1 MGPLISGNPTFSCQ
15 AAENVLYLFHE
26 GTLEFQSRLNPSR
39 DLVRRS
45 GPPRR
50 EERREKAERE
60 ARIVSLLNRGVSIP
74 EIAAEEGLSLKRMRN
89 LVREILAER
98 MPQPPAEFLALQVSR
113 LNEALLVSYG
123 AMHTSTLGPNFEAV
137 DRVVR
142 IVRELDRY
150 HGFAALPRSR
160 EETGGAP
167 ARRRLSSVRSRSK
180 AQARVNS
187 LIAPQVI
194 EKARFGLANCER

>member
-1 MGPLISGNPTFSCQ
+1 MSMNEIQKSNPEVSSHGP
-15 AAENVLYLFHE
+15 
-26 GTLEFQSRLNPSR
+26 
-39 DLVRRS
+39 VRRTGS
-45 GPPRR
+45 PATRR
-50 EERREKAERE
+50 ATRREKAKRE
-60 ARIVSLLNRGVSIP
+60 ARVVSLLNRGVSIP

-123 AMHTSTLGPNFEAV
+123 AMHTSTLGTNFEAV

-150 HGFAALPRSR
+150 HGFAAVPRSR
-160 EETGGAP
+160 EETEAH
-167 ARRRLSSVRSRSK
+167 RLPTPVERPLALEGPSPSD
-180 AQARVNS
+180 S
-187 LIAPQVI
+187 LIGPQVT
-194 EKARFGLANCER
+194 EKARFRTR